1 MSRERKSFVTI
12 AISPEAYKTLLV
24 LKKAF
29 NARSFSDVITRL
41 AEYYYESRA
50 QQMASKLSEKR
61 ASQPV
66 KPITP
71 EQEADE
77 IISPKPDL
85 AAATKLIC
93 TKHPEARA
101 SRNGWSRILLAEGV
115 PVELIEEVIEEALEP
130 CPGDPDMLC
139 VKEEACAAAQ

>member
-12 AISPEAYKTLLV
+12 AISQEAYKTLLT

-41 AEYYYESRA
+41 AEHYYDSRA

-61 ASQPV
+61 AEKPV
-66 KPITP
+66 KTTTP
-71 EQEADE
+71 EEEVDKL
-77 IISPKPDL
+77 IFSKPDL
-85 AAATKLIC
+85 PAVVKLLC
-93 TKHPEARA
+93 SKHREARA
-101 SRNGWSRILLAEGV
+101 SENAWSRILLAEGV
-115 PVELIEEVIEEALEP
+115 PSNMIHEVIKEALEQ

-139 VKEEACAAAQ
+139 VKEEICAAAQ